1 MDRRREARVGSA
13 FPVRVWGVDAYD
25 RAFMQV
31 ASARNVSEDGALVGG
46 LRCRLRPGEIIEM
59 QYNGRQAQFRVI
71 WVAESYDRQESMV
84 GVKTLP
90 SEPTIWDVNL
100 SRCTDFVGKG

>member
-1 MDRRREARVGSA
+1 
-13 FPVRVWGVDAYD
+13 
-25 RAFMQV
+25 
-31 ASARNVSEDGALVGG
+31 
-46 LRCRLRPGEIIEM
+46 M